1 MGTGKPGLLAKV
13 LTFGETLDVS
23 WTKSL
28 SDAFS
33 RCFSSSDSGNRSNT
47 MTRSYCARTRRKR
60 TLAPFSRRAIC
71 SSTVVVTVMSR
82 EPLASVREL
91 KQESPCDNV
100 VLEYWLALSPVWR
113 HKGWLEVAWC
123 G

>member
-33 RCFSSSDSGNRSNT
+33 RCFSSSSDSGNRSNT
-47 MTRSYCARTRRKR
+47 MTRSYCARTRAGSVLAR
-60 TLAPFSRRAIC
+60 TACF
-71 SSTVVVTVMSR
+71 
-82 EPLASVREL
+82 PLRL
-91 KQESPCDNV
+91 
-100 VLEYWLALSPVWR
+100 R
-113 HKGWLEVAWC
+113 
-123 G
+123 